1 MRSNEAFCTRGGDQ
15 EEIASYLASGPR
27 ESERSQSDPG
37 PGWPVLPWRN
47 PEPGH
52 TLTWPPQTPARLLT
66 HNQGCQVHIYP
77 VEFIGRR
84 SEVFCS
90 NTLLL
95 SMVLTSKTDG
105 YCVKIVELW
114 KGDQRY
120 TQLLMSFVHFVVRR
134 NSVCG
139 GWGMSLSPWH
149 QCSQCNVIIGTAAR
163 RRSGR
168 GRDRDTPLALMII
181 YIDKPLCILPA
192 PPSIIPTQT
201 AGIWFPTLRRPLSD
215 LVNSSEI
222 RDVGSEGSSRSC
234 QFRVISNVFYTIY
247 VTS

>member
-1 MRSNEAFCTRGGDQ
+1 MQTSKIPAVHLILKVDCEKQWGILYSGRWSGGNCKLFSIRSSWEWKVPQ
-15 EEIASYLASGPR
+15 W
-27 ESERSQSDPG
+27 PG
-37 PGWPVLPWRN
+37 AGLTCSAWRN

-90 NTLLL
+90 NTLLM

-120 TQLLMSFVHFVVRR
+120 TQLLMSFVHFVVWGGI
-134 NSVCG
+134 VCAGDG
-139 GWGMSLSPWH
+139 GCPCLRDI
-149 QCSQCNVIIGTAAR
+149 NV
-163 RRSGR
+163 
-168 GRDRDTPLALMII
+168 P
-181 YIDKPLCILPA
+181 
-192 PPSIIPTQT
+192 
-201 AGIWFPTLRRPLSD
+201 
-215 LVNSSEI
+215 
-222 RDVGSEGSSRSC
+222 
-234 QFRVISNVFYTIY
+234 NVML
-247 VTS
+247 